1 MLGLKKQRDQLK
13 QYQKRINNDLERQ
26 KDLARKLL
34 KEGKKDRAKL
44 LLRKKK
50 FQEGLLEKTDSQ
62 LDQLERLVH
71 DIEFAQV
78 QAQVIAGLKNGN
90 EALEKA
96 NAMFSL
102 DEIEDIFADT
112 QEAVDRQAE
121 INSLLSGE
129 LTEVRSLQCNTTH
142 IIIETKNASIGL
154 LTHAHCSYG
163 LADSVI
169 ILNVLQDDENDVLA
183 ELDQLI
189 EADLEP
195 TIGSELPSVPD
206 TQPETIEDIK
216 LPDVPSQVL

>member
-13 QYQKRINNDLERQ
+13 QYQKRINNDLENE
-26 KDLARKLL
+26 KELARKLL

-78 QAQVIAGLKNGN
+78 QKQVIDGLKNGN
-90 EALEKA
+90 VALEKA
-96 NAMFSL
+96 NAMFSV

-112 QEAVDRQAE
+112 QEAVERQAE

-129 LTEVRSLQCNTTH
+129 LTEVSDRLQNIKITNNIRNSSLRVF
-142 IIIETKNASIGL
+142 S
-154 LTHAHCSYG
+154 HAHCSV
-163 LADSVI
+163 LSESLVI
-169 ILNVLQDDENDVLA
+169 ILICSQDDENDVLA

-189 EADLEP
+189 GADLEP

-206 TQPETIEDIK
+206 TEPETIGDK
-216 LPDVPSQVL
+216 LPNVPTQVL

>member
-1 MLGLKKQRDQLK
+1 MGGIFSKKPQSRITEQDRAVLGLKKQRDQLK

-78 QAQVIAGLKNGN
+78 QKQVIDGLKNGN

-129 LTEVRSLQCNTTH
+129 LTEVRGLQCNTTH
-142 IIIETKNASIGL
+142 IIIKAKNASIGL
-154 LTHAHCSYG
+154 FTHAHCSSG
-163 LADSVI
+163 LADSVSCH
-169 ILNVLQDDENDVLA
+169 N
-183 ELDQLI
+183 I
-189 EADLEP
+189 ERFA
-195 TIGSELPSVPD
+195 G
-206 TQPETIEDIK
+206 
-216 LPDVPSQVL
+216 